1 MNGASAGPKVL
12 DTSVETHPLH
22 LGIGWHDADN
32 LPLAT
37 YYFAK
42 AAELKHPVGFYML
55 ALSLR
60 HGWGCREDQEGA
72 VALLKRSI
80 SSTLSSLSVLSQ
92 RIPMEDF
99 SNDNQETMPLIEL
112 DLPVGEMDQS
122 KAQSAPTSF
131 SPRDSLP
138 VLDRTSSTHSIGLV
152 SRLSE
157 ISLRV
162 TGKPEGSLA
171 DDVEIVKNLLPLPL
185 YELGNC
191 YRFGWGVKKSLR
203 TSARLYTFSA
213 RLGDLESQL
222 TLTHLYANEGSKIC
236 RSKSTIAFW
245 LRQAEREGWSTFNEK
260 WIWKKKYDPKPD
272 VKEER
277 LLTGVVDADAGMI
290 VEMLDEYR
298 TLFHQNEEGSKK
310 SGRLQKIK
318 SFLCL
323 FSSCKK

>member
-1 MNGASAGPKVL
+1 
-12 DTSVETHPLH
+12 
-22 LGIGWHDADN
+22 
-32 LPLAT
+32 
-37 YYFAK
+37 
-42 AAELKHPVGFYML
+42 ML

-92 RIPMEDF
+92 RIPFEQM
-99 SNDNQETMPLIEL
+99 SHDNQEILPLIEL
-112 DLPVGEMDQS
+112 DLSVEEMNES

-131 SPRDSLP
+131 TPKDSLP
-138 VLDRTSSTHSIGLV
+138 MLDRTSSAHSIGLI

-157 ISLRV
+157 ISLRATV
-162 TGKPEGSLA
+162 KPEGSLA
-171 DDVEIVKNLLPLPL
+171 DDVKIVKNLLPLPL

-213 RLGDLESQL
+213 RLGDLESQWA
-222 TLTHLYANEGSKIC
+222 LTHLYANEGSKIC

-245 LRQAEREGWSTFNEK
+245 LRQAERERLSTFNEN

-277 LLTGVVDADAGMI
+277 LLTGAVDADVGMI

-298 TLFHQNEEGSKK
+298 TLFHQDEVKSKS
-310 SGRLQKIK
+310 SGRFQKIK
-318 SFLCL
+318 SYLCL
-323 FSSCKK
+323 FSSCSN

>member
-1 MNGASAGPKVL
+1 
-12 DTSVETHPLH
+12 

-37 YYFAK
+37 FYFAK

-60 HGWGCREDQEGA
+60 HGWGCKEDQEGA

-80 SSTLSSLSVLSQ
+80 ASTLSSLSILSQ
-92 RIPMEDF
+92 RIPLEVMTSDSPE
-99 SNDNQETMPLIEL
+99 SLPLIEL
-112 DLPVGEMDQS
+112 DLPVEQMNES
-122 KAQSAPTSF
+122 KDQSAPTSF
-131 SPRDSLP
+131 TPKESLP
-138 VLDRTSSTHSIGLV
+138 VFERESSAYSIGLV

-157 ISLRV
+157 ISLRA
-162 TGKPEGSLA
+162 TDNPEGSLA
-171 DDVEIVKNLLPLPL
+171 DDVHIVKNLLPLPL

-222 TLTHLYANEGSKIC
+222 TLTHLYANEGSRIC

-245 LRQAEREGWSTFNEK
+245 LRQAEREGWSTFNEN

-277 LLTGVVDADAGMI
+277 LLTGVIDADADMI

-298 TLFHQNEEGSKK
+298 TLFHHEDETKRSDI
-310 SGRLQKIK
+310 LQKIK
-318 SFLCL
+318 SYLCI
-323 FSSCKK
+323 FSACSK